1 MEFSETAF
9 FIGQGTHAT
18 FWGGSGFQADF
29 DLCNL
34 EMLLPVLNRTTV
46 TVEHG

>member
-18 FWGGSGFQADF
+18 FWGGGSGFQTDF
-29 DLCNL
+29 DLCNP
-34 EMLLPVLNRTTV
+34 EMLLLVVN
-46 TVEHG
+46 